1 MAVGVLGGVGQ
12 TPSELVGVCVL
23 VIDAVG
29 CTGHVFDAV
38 GVTVPVDVGVGDSTT
53 GQPEG
58 IPGLPD
64 GGEGILDSQ
73 PDGVILGVGV

>member
-1 MAVGVLGGVGQ
+1 VAVLLGVTPRVCVVDWVRVGVAVGVLGGVGQ

-58 IPGLPD
+58 I
-64 GGEGILDSQ
+64 
-73 PDGVILGVGV
+73 